1 MTVPDDDLQAQ
12 LAHLDALDQRQTR
25 SVGAIEPDFGPPS
38 PGAVW
43 SLGLSD
49 PPPPDADGSLASYLA
64 WLEAAC
70 ALLASRVAT
79 SRDELARFTSQWSHM
94 VRSLARFRV
103 EEVITVVEGQARA
116 RERIAADEAAHL
128 VLGAERQRLAWLEA
142 ARRGEEIDVEEEDE
156 DADVESGH
164 PWGSGR

>member
-1 MTVPDDDLQAQ
+1 MTVPDDELEAQ
-12 LAHLDALDQRQTR
+12 LAHLDALEERQTR

-43 SLGLSD
+43 SLGLAD
-49 PPPPDADGSLASYLA
+49 PPPPDAGGSLLSYIA
-64 WLEAAC
+64 WLDAAC

-94 VRSLARFRV
+94 VRGLARFRV
-103 EEVITVVEGQARA
+103 DEVVTVVEGQARA
-116 RERIAADEAAHL
+116 RERIAADEAVHL

-142 ARRGEEIDVEEEDE
+142 TRRGEEVEVE